1 MNKPLPL
8 KIGLDF
14 HGVINDNPVYF
25 SRFTA
30 EAVRRG
36 YEVHIITGGPSHK
49 VKELL
54 DKWNICYTAVFAIL
68 DYYDAQGEVEYF
80 ENGEFK
86 VSEKLWDIAKA
97 EYCQLMGINMHIDDS
112 TKYIKWFTTPY
123 CHYDEKRKNC
133 ETENMLNIDFKQP
146 PEKALNQIE
155 KIVTSLQYY

>member
-80 ENGEFK
+80 ENGE
-86 VSEKLWDIAKA
+86 
-97 EYCQLMGINMHIDDS
+97 HRS
-112 TKYIKWFTTPY
+112 TASSRS
-123 CHYDEKRKNC
+123 RKNC
-133 ETENMLNIDFKQP
+133 GTAPKP
-146 PEKALNQIE
+146 S
-155 KIVTSLQYY
+155 IVS

>member
-68 DYYDAQGEVEYF
+68 DY
-80 ENGEFK
+80 
-86 VSEKLWDIAKA
+86 L
-97 EYCQLMGINMHIDDS
+97 
-112 TKYIKWFTTPY
+112 
-123 CHYDEKRKNC
+123 
-133 ETENMLNIDFKQP
+133 
-146 PEKALNQIE
+146 
-155 KIVTSLQYY
+155 